1 MQKLVN
7 GVHKFQTEVFDSH
20 KELFTQL
27 SKGQHPQTLVIT
39 CSDSRIDPGLI
50 LQTEPGDIFVLRNA
64 GNIVPPYGAS
74 NGGEVATIEY
84 AVKVLGVQDIIV
96 CGHSHCGAMAAL
108 NKPES
113 LQSLPSMKA
122 WLQHAEST
130 RHIIEENYRHK
141 EGEDLLNITIQ
152 ENVLVQL
159 ENLRTHPSVSAKLSA
174 GKLHLHGWVY
184 KIMTGEV
191 FGYDPKEEQFREVAE
206 ISLSDTGSRRIYKV
220 AV

>member
-113 LQSLPSMKA
+113 LQSLPSVKT
-122 WLQHAEST
+122 WLQHADST
-130 RHIIEENYRHK
+130 RCIIEENYRHK

-174 GKLHLHGWVY
+174 GKLHLRGWVY
-184 KIMTGEV
+184 KIATGEV
-191 FGYDPKEEQFREVAE
+191 FGYDPQEEQFKAIAE
-206 ISLSDTGSRRIYKV
+206 TTNTKESGSRLNRISR
-220 AV
+220 